1 MQIVQKMQDMHL
13 VHVSCSSCKNNML
26 AYVMV
31 SYMGMKSVGLLTDLD
46 RRDVERL
53 SQTEMFELDNLLD
66 LQDLL
71 EKEPHRFIELIL
83 L

>member
-1 MQIVQKMQDMHL
+1 
-13 VHVSCSSCKNNML
+13 
-26 AYVMV
+26 MV